1 MICLYEKTETNF
13 TYNGLGTLE
22 PIECSFLP
30 SINGVWT
37 LKMTLPVDPEG
48 KSNLI
53 ENDKIIK
60 VTDIDC
66 IEEQTSDYQLFR
78 IYDFRKEQNY
88 VYVTALPVG
97 LDARFDTFVRS
108 LKLYNKTAAGALS
121 DINNLSNKYTVSGSG
136 YDSTVKSAE
145 FENAN
150 IISILNGEESFV
162 TTWDGEICYD
172 NYNLKVNHR
181 LGTNSTPLDVRYGKN
196 IMGMS
201 YDLDASNVITRLYPK
216 AKSGELLNAIADY
229 KIANEQY
236 VDAENA
242 SDYPIPH
249 IYYCEA
255 PYNLVQLSDD
265 GSQEYT
271 ASHELYEEIKIL
283 TAAWLRESLTN
294 DSVYDGLLNEIELDW
309 ILNNYAATSTNDG
322 FIGIAEHIARN
333 IWTNEYHNI
342 LSETVKTLIYNA
354 IKAGFDEV
362 LKNTES
368 EFYLGVATKSW
379 RNNFYSYT
387 WDVNGEFRVRAEE
400 DDVAWIYATSKWH
413 QIGEDGYATGVTDS
427 AKWKW
432 YKKKVNGV
440 TIKRYGN
447 KKKNRY
453 LHSQWWKINDVWY
466 WFNANGEGKKG
477 AWLNNTYNEYFDE
490 AEIDYSGSDHTIYEM
505 LLPICIAGEV
515 DLFTLLYRQ
524 MTIYCAYL
532 FETDKLSFPTI
543 KLEIDMVDLSRTE
556 EYKDYSYLERIHLGN
571 EVRVY
576 NPRLMPEPSIVR
588 VIGLTYDVLK
598 KCNTEIT
605 IGITESSVINLLN
618 SIGQSKETK
627 YVAGDGITIENNVI
641 KVNPP
646 ATPYLEDVIVN
657 GASVVRNHK
666 AYLDLDEMGIDES
679 IDVLYGEEAP
689 DDETDGEDKD
699 FYFTLID
706 NTPQIDEVDY
716 VKYNNMSITSYT
728 VNADGTHNITMQG
741 QKSSVGMI
749 ETVDSAYYSGYP
761 YPAWTFNPALSGT
774 WGGWQYGDSWVTA
787 EFQQAEILTK
797 LELKLSIT
805 NQETRTAYYAVEG
818 SVSADSPVWTNI
830 LKNRTEIALD
840 PNIGED
846 TVLSFELDDS
856 QAYSILRIRK
866 IGGDYVYCSPK
877 NVIIYSRIGDKHY
890 RSSDYAERVDI
901 PLKNMVVGKSYTLGI
916 DIQYGEGTE
925 FDTGAVSYVSIGGD
939 KRTIYNSY
947 DVQTNNFTFTYSEG
961 DELII
966 CIYQTVGEF
975 TITANSTSMGTDY
988 YLGDL
993 YNKYEDKWFRY
1004 KPKEMIGATAISDG
1018 ESGTVP
1024 KPTIADKDKFFK
1036 GDGTWAEAG
1045 TPITP
1050 NPTGTATATMEK
1062 ISVDGTVY
1070 DFASAV
1076 SNLMDVDLTNLANG
1090 QILKY
1095 NSTTQKWE
1103 SEAESGGASA
1113 VSDLTDVKLTNLAD
1127 KEILEWDAVAEKWK
1141 NVANSGGGGGNAL
1154 ILDAQIYSLEEKQVG
1169 VWTDGKPLYQKTVWH
1184 TTNIINKAWNDVFIA
1199 DNIEKLVD
1207 IEGHWYLN
1215 SDGTSVRLP
1224 IEYLNGNDR
1233 ATYLYS
1239 KSDITSYNYVGVYPY
1254 FNGFDN
1260 RIDGVLLTV
1269 LYTKTTDRAGSG
1281 GYQAYGFSPIIY
1293 SEEEREV
1300 GVWIDNKPL
1309 YAKSFQKQ
1317 LTPNS
1322 ANIDVS
1328 DLDIENGWIYDGFYD
1343 IGVTNLGLNENL
1355 ASNLYTYTHL
1365 NNELNPPYID
1375 CFCAGFNNSTVYVT
1389 ILYTKTTDVAGSGS
1403 YNTLGVPTVHY
1414 SENEQVIGTWIDG
1427 KPLYQRVYDFSSSV
1441 QIATN
1446 GTDISSYVDNLAT
1459 IKYIIDA
1466 HVVSEAYQQ
1475 SMNVLCYKNSNEG
1488 KIYAYG
1494 FRADSWDKI
1503 IIQYTKTTD

>member
-22 PIECSFLP
+22 PTECSFFP

-37 LKMTLPVDPEG
+37 LKMTLPIDPEG

-53 ENDKIIK
+53 ANDRILK

-88 VYVTALPVG
+88 VYVNALPIG

-201 YDLDASNVITRLYPK
+201 YDLDASNVVTRLYPK

-265 GSQEYT
+265 GSEEYT
-271 ASHELYEEIKIL
+271 ASHELYEGIKWL

-309 ILNNYAATSTNDG
+309 IINNYALTFINDNV
-322 FIGIAEHIARN
+322 IGLVEHIARN
-333 IWTNEYHNI
+333 IWTNDYHNI
-342 LSETVKTLIYNA
+342 LSGTVQTLIYNA
-354 IKAGFDEV
+354 IKAGWEEV

-368 EFYLGVATKSW
+368 EFYLGNATKSW

-387 WDVNGEFRVRAEE
+387 WDVNGDFRLRAEA
-400 DDVAWIYATSKWH
+400 DDIAWVYASSKWH
-413 QIGEDGYATGVTDS
+413 QVDESGYATGVTDS

-505 LLPICIAGEV
+505 LLPVCIAGEE

-576 NPRLMPEPSIVR
+576 NPRLMPEPSTVR
-588 VIGLTYDVLK
+588 VIGLTYDVLR

-641 KVNPP
+641 NVTPP
-646 ATPYLEDVIVN
+646 STPYLTDCIVN
-657 GASVVRNHK
+657 GESKVRNHI
-666 AYLDLDEMGIDES
+666 AYIDLDEMGIDET
-679 IDVLYGEEAP
+679 IDVLYGEDVP
-689 DDETDGEDKD
+689 DDEDDGEDKD
-699 FYFTLID
+699 FYFSMDAEVLKEDECVLNSSTGHPMTLTGFTNNGGTYGFTITG
-706 NTPQIDEVDY
+706 NPY
-716 VKYNNMSITSYT
+716 V
-728 VNADGTHNITMQG
+728 
-741 QKSSVGMI
+741 
-749 ETVDSAYYSGYP
+749 
-761 YPAWTFNPALSGT
+761 
-774 WGGWQYGDSWVTA
+774 
-787 EFQQAEILTK
+787 
-797 LELKLSIT
+797 
-805 NQETRTAYYAVEG
+805 
-818 SVSADSPVWTNI
+818 
-830 LKNRTEIALD
+830 
-840 PNIGED
+840 
-846 TVLSFELDDS
+846 
-856 QAYSILRIRK
+856 
-866 IGGDYVYCSPK
+866 
-877 NVIIYSRIGDKHY
+877 
-890 RSSDYAERVDI
+890 
-901 PLKNMVVGKSYTLGI
+901 
-916 DIQYGEGTE
+916 YGEGEEAYFPLDSLIVGEAYTITFTIAFGAGTQFVEAARNKVDVCNTE
-925 FDTGAVSYVSIGGD
+925 IILTDTADATTYT
-939 KRTIYNSY
+939 K
-947 DVQTNNFTFTYSEG
+947 TFTYTEG
-961 DELII
+961 GILDFGFYRLKDNRDFT
-966 CIYQTVGEF
+966 CIVSNL
-975 TITANSTSMGTDY
+975 TITGDAFGGS
-988 YLGDL
+988 LIDL
-993 YNKYEDKWFRY
+993 YNKYNGIWLKY
-1004 KPKEMIGATAISDG
+1004 KTPPMIGATSLADG
-1018 ESGTVP
+1018 ESGSVP
-1024 KPTIADKDKFFK
+1024 KPLIAERDKFLR
-1036 GDGTWAEAG
+1036 GDGTWAHDELS
-1045 TPITP
+1045 
-1050 NPTGTATATMEK
+1050 K
-1062 ISVDGTVY
+1062 
-1070 DFASAV
+1070 
-1076 SNLMDVDLTNLANG
+1076 
-1090 QILKY
+1090 
-1095 NSTTQKWE
+1095 
-1103 SEAESGGASA
+1103 
-1113 VSDLTDVKLTNLAD
+1113 LTDVELINLSD
-1127 KEILEWDAVAEKWK
+1127 GDIPKWDSTEEKWK
-1141 NVANSGGGGGNAL
+1141 NGHDELSKLADFEITDIQDGDVPMWDSTEEKWKNGRGGGSE
-1154 ILDAQIYSLEEKQVG
+1154 SLPLSV
-1169 VWTDGKPLYQKTVWH
+1169 VDGKLCITY
-1184 TTNIINKAWNDVFIA
+1184 
-1199 DNIEKLVD
+1199 E
-1207 IEGHWYLN
+1207 N
-1215 SDGTSVRLP
+1215 S
-1224 IEYLNGNDR
+1224 
-1233 ATYLYS
+1233 
-1239 KSDITSYNYVGVYPY
+1239 
-1254 FNGFDN
+1254 
-1260 RIDGVLLTV
+1260 
-1269 LYTKTTDRAGSG
+1269 
-1281 GYQAYGFSPIIY
+1281 
-1293 SEEEREV
+1293 
-1300 GVWIDNKPL
+1300 
-1309 YAKSFQKQ
+1309 
-1317 LTPNS
+1317 
-1322 ANIDVS
+1322 
-1328 DLDIENGWIYDGFYD
+1328 
-1343 IGVTNLGLNENL
+1343 
-1355 ASNLYTYTHL
+1355 
-1365 NNELNPPYID
+1365 
-1375 CFCAGFNNSTVYVT
+1375 
-1389 ILYTKTTDVAGSGS
+1389 
-1403 YNTLGVPTVHY
+1403 
-1414 SENEQVIGTWIDG
+1414 
-1427 KPLYQRVYDFSSSV
+1427 
-1441 QIATN
+1441 
-1446 GTDISSYVDNLAT
+1446 
-1459 IKYIIDA
+1459 
-1466 HVVSEAYQQ
+1466 
-1475 SMNVLCYKNSNEG
+1475 
-1488 KIYAYG
+1488 
-1494 FRADSWDKI
+1494 
-1503 IIQYTKTTD
+1503 

>member
-22 PIECSFLP
+22 PTECSFLP
-30 SINGVWT
+30 SINGVWS

-88 VYVTALPVG
+88 VYVNALPIG

-121 DINNLSNKYTVSGSG
+121 DINNLSDKYTISGSG

-150 IISILNGEESFV
+150 IISILNGEDSFV

-181 LGTNSTPLDVRYGKN
+181 LGINSTPLDVRYGKN

-265 GSQEYT
+265 GSEEYT
-271 ASHELYEEIKIL
+271 ASHELYERIKLL
-283 TAAWLRESLTN
+283 TATWLRESLTN

-333 IWTNEYHNI
+333 IWTNEDHNI

-400 DDVAWIYATSKWH
+400 DDIAWIYATSKWH

-490 AEIDYSGSDHTIYEM
+490 AEIDYIGSDHTIYEM
-505 LLPICIAGEV
+505 LLLPCISGEE
-515 DLFTLLYRQ
+515 DLFELLYRQ

-532 FETDKLSFPTI
+532 YKTDKLAFPTI

-556 EYKDYSYLERIHLGN
+556 EYKDYSFLERIHLGN

-576 NPRLMPEPSIVR
+576 NPRLMPEPSTVR
-588 VIGLTYDVLK
+588 VIGLTYDVLR
-598 KCNTEIT
+598 KCNTEIK
-605 IGITESSVINLLN
+605 IGLTESSVINLLN

-627 YVAGDGITIENNVI
+627 YVAGEGITIENNVI

-646 ATPYLEDVIVN
+646 DTPYLEDVILN
-657 GASVVRNHK
+657 GQSVVRNHK
-666 AYLDLDEMGIDES
+666 AYIDLDEMGIDET
-679 IDVLYGEEAP
+679 IDVLYGEDVP
-689 DDETDGEDKD
+689 DDDDDGEDKD
-699 FYFTLID
+699 FYLRIGGEGGDIISDSDVHAQSSEQHPISLTSFERTARNEFDFTIKGNPTNDGTGETLWFPLHNCID
-706 NTPQIDEVDY
+706 GET
-716 VKYNNMSITSYT
+716 YT
-728 VNADGTHNITMQG
+728 VTFKG
-741 QKSSVGMI
+741 QFTTYAGSIPSTDTEDAMSVGTAPSRNYVATFTRDLN
-749 ETVDSAYYSGYP
+749 EHSYSG
-761 YPAWTFNPALSGT
+761 
-774 WGGWQYGDSWVTA
+774 
-787 EFQQAEILTK
+787 
-797 LELKLSIT
+797 
-805 NQETRTAYYAVEG
+805 
-818 SVSADSPVWTNI
+818 
-830 LKNRTEIALD
+830 
-840 PNIGED
+840 
-846 TVLSFELDDS
+846 
-856 QAYSILRIRK
+856 
-866 IGGDYVYCSPK
+866 
-877 NVIIYSRIGDKHY
+877 
-890 RSSDYAERVDI
+890 
-901 PLKNMVVGKSYTLGI
+901 
-916 DIQYGEGTE
+916 
-925 FDTGAVSYVSIGGD
+925 
-939 KRTIYNSY
+939 
-947 DVQTNNFTFTYSEG
+947 TFTYSEG
-961 DELII
+961 QSLYIQFYRALDDND
-966 CIYQTVGEF
+966 VVF
-975 TITANSTSMGTDY
+975 KVTDFVIEGLFISNFY
-988 YLGDL
+988 EI
-993 YNKYEDKWFRY
+993 YNKHEERWMKYI
-1004 KPKEMIGATAISDG
+1004 PPTMVGATAQADG
-1018 ESGTVP
+1018 ESGFVP
-1024 KPTIADKDKFFK
+1024 QPKIADKDKFLK

-1045 TPITP
+1045 GGTAVSITP
-1050 NPTGTATATMEK
+1050 TLQSGTK
-1062 ISVDGTVY
+1062 
-1070 DFASAV
+1070 
-1076 SNLMDVDLTNLANG
+1076 
-1090 QILKY
+1090 
-1095 NSTTQKWE
+1095 
-1103 SEAESGGASA
+1103 
-1113 VSDLTDVKLTNLAD
+1113 
-1127 KEILEWDAVAEKWK
+1127 
-1141 NVANSGGGGGNAL
+1141 
-1154 ILDAQIYSLEEKQVG
+1154 
-1169 VWTDGKPLYQKTVWH
+1169 
-1184 TTNIINKAWNDVFIA
+1184 IA
-1199 DNIEKLVD
+1199 DYE
-1207 IEGHWYLN
+1207 
-1215 SDGTSVRLP
+1215 
-1224 IEYLNGNDR
+1224 
-1233 ATYLYS
+1233 
-1239 KSDITSYNYVGVYPY
+1239 
-1254 FNGFDN
+1254 
-1260 RIDGVLLTV
+1260 IDGVT
-1269 LYTKTTDRAGSG
+1269 G
-1281 GYQAYGFSPIIY
+1281 
-1293 SEEEREV
+1293 E
-1300 GVWIDNKPL
+1300 L
-1309 YAKSFQKQ
+1309 YAPRGFTTGLAWRSLSETHYSQ
-1317 LTPNS
+1317 LTTAEKN
-1322 ANIDVS
+1322 NGTIYFVS
-1328 DLDIENGWIYDGFYD
+1328 DTIAELEGKTYIYISATDYD
-1343 IGVTNLGLNENL
+1343 SLTTAEK
-1355 ASNLYTYTHL
+1355 
-1365 NNELNPPYID
+1365 NNNIPY
-1375 CFCAGFNNSTVYVT
+1375 F
-1389 ILYTKTTDVAGSGS
+1389 
-1403 YNTLGVPTVHY
+1403 
-1414 SENEQVIGTWIDG
+1414 
-1427 KPLYQRVYDFSSSV
+1427 VYD
-1441 QIATN
+1441 
-1446 GTDISSYVDNLAT
+1446 D
-1459 IKYIIDA
+1459 
-1466 HVVSEAYQQ
+1466 
-1475 SMNVLCYKNSNEG
+1475 EG
-1488 KIYAYG
+1488 A
-1494 FRADSWDKI
+1494 
-1503 IIQYTKTTD
+1503 